1 MYNTNLQSYKILM
14 PLFTLTSDEKSSL
27 TDHSQFIHKI
37 AYDFLISWQLLTF
50 WPSCIIY
57 LLHFLVAYNIAT
69 WRYAY
74 LFFVFNICRADWAA
88 WLHGTCQVS

>member
-50 WPSCIIY
+50 
-57 LLHFLVAYNIAT
+57 
-69 WRYAY
+69 
-74 LFFVFNICRADWAA
+74 
-88 WLHGTCQVS
+88 